1 MRLIIVVVLGLL
13 MHAAREFAPAAGV
26 GSAPAATLLACGY
39 LLLTAFFV
47 GSIFKSFGL
56 PKLTGYLTAGVVAG
70 PQVLGLLDH
79 SMVANLRIFNGVAV
93 ALIALTAGTEM
104 HFKTM
109 RPLLRSIGWLAL
121 WCGIGTA
128 LVLSLTAFL
137 ARDLLPFMSGL
148 SLPQALAVSAV
159 LGVTMTAKSPAVV
172 VALKDETGADGPL
185 TRTVM
190 GAVVVAD
197 LVVVVLFA
205 AVSSLAQGVFGA
217 QTDALAT
224 AGRLS
229 WQLFGS
235 MGIGVG
241 VGLLVVIYMR
251 RIPTSGAL
259 FLVALAFVVAEVG
272 QRLDLDP
279 LILALS
285 AGLLIRN
292 TSEVGDRL
300 RHEVEHA
307 SLPVYVAFFAVAGAT
322 IHLSVLASLGIVAAL
337 FVAVRATSFLVG
349 SRMAA
354 HQSDAPPVVARWLGF
369 GLMPQAGL
377 ALALALLFTKT
388 FPQFGASASA
398 LVFGVVALNE
408 LVAPILFRVALVRS
422 GEAGHGTAVA
432 SLAPVAEPAAPN

>member
-1 MRLIIVVVLGLL
+1 MMRVVLIAVLGLL
-13 MHAAREFAPAAGV
+13 MHSAQQFAPAAGV
-26 GSAPAATLLACGY
+26 GSAPAATTLACGY
-39 LLLTAFFV
+39 LLLTAFLV
-47 GSIFKSFGL
+47 GSLFKSFGL
-56 PKLTGYLTAGVVAG
+56 PRLTGYLTAGVVAG

-79 SMVANLRIFNGVAV
+79 EMVGNLRIFNGVAI

-109 RPLLRSIGWLAL
+109 RPLLRSIGWLAF

-128 LVLSLTAFL
+128 VVLSLTAFV
-137 ARDLLPFMSGL
+137 ARDLLPFMNGL
-148 SLPQALAVSAV
+148 SVAQALAVSAV

-172 VALKDETGADGPL
+172 VALKDETDSDGPL

-197 LVVVVLFA
+197 LVVIVLFA
-205 AVSSLAQGVFGA
+205 AVSSLAQGIFGA
-217 QTDALAT
+217 ETDAVAT
-224 AGRLS
+224 AQRLS

-235 MGIGVG
+235 MAVGVA
-241 VGLLVVIYMR
+241 VGLLVVLYMR

-272 QRLDLDP
+272 QRLNLDP
-279 LILALS
+279 LITALA
-285 AGLLIRN
+285 AGIFIRN
-292 TSEVGDRL
+292 TSEVGERL
-300 RHEVEHA
+300 HHEVEHA

-322 IHLSVLASLGIVAAL
+322 IHLSVLASLGVVAAL
-337 FVAVRATSFLVG
+337 FVAVRAASFLAG
-349 SRMAA
+349 SRLAA
-354 HQSDAPPVVARWLGF
+354 RQSDAPPVVARWLGF

-388 FPQFGASASA
+388 FPQFGSSAAA

-408 LVAPILFRVALVRS
+408 LVAPILFRVALLRS
-422 GEAGHGTAVA
+422 GEAGQGVR
-432 SLAPVAEPAAPN
+432 SRAAPPGSASS

>member
-1 MRLIIVVVLGLL
+1 MMRIVVVVVLGLV
-13 MHAAREFAPAAGV
+13 MHAAQQFAPAAGV
-26 GSAPAATLLACGY
+26 GSAPAATTLACGY
-39 LLLTAFFV
+39 LLLTAFLV
-47 GSIFKSFGL
+47 GSLFKSIGL
-56 PKLTGYLTAGVVAG
+56 PKLTGYLVAGVVAG
-70 PQVLGLLDH
+70 PQVLGLVDDG
-79 SMVANLRIFNGVAV
+79 MVGNLRIFNGVAI
-93 ALIALTAGTEM
+93 ALIALTAGTQM

-109 RPLLRSIGWLAL
+109 RPLLRSIGWLAI
-121 WCGIGTA
+121 WCGLGTA

-137 ARDLLPFMSGL
+137 ARDLLPFMHDL
-148 SLPQALAVSAV
+148 SMTEAVAVSAV

-172 VALKDETGADGPL
+172 VALKDETESDGPL

-197 LVVVVLFA
+197 LVVIVLFA
-205 AVSSLAQGVFGA
+205 AVSSLAQGMFGA
-217 QTDALAT
+217 QTDMIAT

-235 MGIGVG
+235 MGVGVA

-272 QRLDLDP
+272 QRMNLDP
-279 LILALS
+279 LIIALA

-292 TSEVGDRL
+292 TSEVGERL
-300 RHEVEHA
+300 RHDIEHA

-322 IHLSVLASLGIVAAL
+322 IHISVLVSLGLVAAL
-337 FVAVRATSFLVG
+337 FVVVRALSFLLG

-354 HQSDAPPVVARWLGF
+354 RQSGAPPVVARWLGF

-388 FPQFGASASA
+388 FPQFGASAAA

-408 LVAPILFRVALVRS
+408 LVAPILFRVALLRS
-422 GEAGHGTAVA
+422 GEAGQGARTAGTAQ
-432 SLAPVAEPAAPN
+432 PPP

>member
-1 MRLIIVVVLGLL
+1 MRIILIVVLGLL
-13 MHAAREFAPAAGV
+13 MHAAQQFAPAAGV
-26 GSAPAATLLACGY
+26 GSAPAATTLACGY

-47 GSIFKSFGL
+47 GSLFKSFGL

-79 SMVANLRIFNGVAV
+79 QMVDNLRIFNGVAI
-93 ALIALTAGTEM
+93 ALIALTAGTQM

-137 ARDLLPFMSGL
+137 ARGLLPFMSGL
-148 SLPQALAVSAV
+148 SMPQALAVSAV

-172 VALKDETGADGPL
+172 VALKDETDADGPL

-197 LVVVVLFA
+197 LVVIVLFA

-217 QTDALAT
+217 ETDVLTT
-224 AGRLS
+224 AQHLS

-235 MGIGVG
+235 MGVGVA
-241 VGLLVVIYMR
+241 VGLLVVVYMR

-272 QRLDLDP
+272 QRLNLDP
-279 LILALS
+279 LIIALS
-285 AGLLIRN
+285 AGVFIRN
-292 TSEVGDRL
+292 TSEVGQRL
-300 RHEVEHA
+300 HHEVEHA

-322 IHLSVLASLGIVAAL
+322 IHLSVLASLGVVAAL
-337 FVAVRATSFLVG
+337 FVAVRAVSFLLG
-349 SRMAA
+349 SRVAA
-354 HQSDAPPVVARWLGF
+354 RQADAPPMVARWLGF

-408 LVAPILFRVALVRS
+408 LVAPILFRVALMRS
-422 GEAGHGTAVA
+422 GEAGQGAR
-432 SLAPVAEPAAPN
+432 SREPAPLAATSAGN

>member
-1 MRLIIVVVLGLL
+1 MMRVVLVVVLGFL
-13 MHAAREFAPAAGV
+13 MHAAQQFAPAAGV
-26 GSAPAATLLACGY
+26 GSAPAATTLACGY
-39 LLLTAFFV
+39 LLLTAFLV
-47 GSIFKSFGL
+47 GSLFKSFGL

-70 PQVLGLLDH
+70 PQVLGLVDH
-79 SMVANLRIFNGVAV
+79 EMVGNLRIFNGVAI

-109 RPLLRSIGWLAL
+109 RPLLRSIGWLAF

-128 LVLSLTAFL
+128 MVLSLTAYF
-137 ARDLLPFMSGL
+137 ARDLLPFMAGL
-148 SLPQALAVSAV
+148 SLPQTLAVSAV

-172 VALKDETGADGPL
+172 VALKDETDADGPL

-197 LVVVVLFA
+197 LVVIVLFA
-205 AVSSLAQGVFGA
+205 AVSSLAQGAFGA
-217 QTDALAT
+217 QTDVVAT
-224 AGRLS
+224 AQHLS

-235 MGIGVG
+235 MGVGVA
-241 VGLLVVIYMR
+241 VGLLVVLYMR

-272 QRLDLDP
+272 QRMNLDP
-279 LILALS
+279 LIIALS
-285 AGLLIRN
+285 AGIFIRN

-300 RHEVEHA
+300 HREVEHA

-322 IHLSVLASLGIVAAL
+322 IHLSVLASLGVVAAM
-337 FVAVRATSFLVG
+337 FVAVRAVSFLAG

-354 HQSDAPPVVARWLGF
+354 RQAGAPPVVARWLGF

-408 LVAPILFRVALVRS
+408 LVAPVLFRIALLRS
-422 GEAGHGTAVA
+422 GEAGQAA
-432 SLAPVAEPAAPN
+432 RRPAPRPLH